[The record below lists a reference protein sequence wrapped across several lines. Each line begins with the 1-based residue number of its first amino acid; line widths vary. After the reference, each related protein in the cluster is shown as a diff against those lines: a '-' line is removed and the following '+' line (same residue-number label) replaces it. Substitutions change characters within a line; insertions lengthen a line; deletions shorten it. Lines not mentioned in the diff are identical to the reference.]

1 MEKYRYSEGPD
12 SFAHIDVSAGLRES
26 VGNAAN
32 YKKALFVALKSI
44 RGKLPII
51 FSMIDEAEF
60 GGFALIAGTLSRIC
74 KSVGAESIAKE
85 VGYLQSASLNGNVA
99 VLEERLPRL
108 GRDLEGLLT
117 ELEELL
123 RLMDRPE
130 SVSEMITRKNS
141 PLNEFLKTN
150 YKAI

>member
-1 MEKYRYSEGPD
+1 MENYVYSED
-12 SFAHIDVSAGLRES
+12 LEHFTHIDVDAGLRES

-51 FSMIDEAEF
+51 FGMIDDGEF

-74 KSVGAESIAKE
+74 KSVGAEKIAKE
-85 VGYLQSASLNGNVA
+85 VCYLQSACFNGNDS
-99 VLEERLPRL
+99 VLSERLPRL

-123 RLMDRPE
+123 RLMDRKE
-130 SVSEMITRKNS
+130 SVNEILTRKNS
-141 PLNEFLKTN
+141 PLNEFLKRN

>member
-1 MEKYRYSEGPD
+1 MERYGYSEGSS
-12 SFAHIDVSAGLRES
+12 SFAYLDVDAGLRES

-51 FSMIDEAEF
+51 FGMIDENEF
-60 GGFALIAGTLSRIC
+60 GGFAHIAGTLSRIC
-74 KSVGAESIAKE
+74 KSVGAESIARE
-85 VGYLQSASLNGNVA
+85 VCYLQSATFNGNYA

-130 SVSEMITRKNS
+130 SVNEIITRSNS